1 MSFAVYFVLL
11 LYASHKLD
19 RLLNRTNPSISS
31 FHEYEV
37 RSRDEVVNLAD
48 IQFKFAFAV
57 EGFRD
62 RELKDSTSLL
72 KGIARLRGQKSGK
85 HYDKIIPYHKC
96 TDSDWDHF
104 PPPAQSA

>member
-31 FHEYEV
+31 FLEYEV
-37 RSRDEVVNLAD
+37 RSRDDIVNLAD

-62 RELKDSTSLL
+62 KELKDSTSLL
-72 KGIARLRGQKSGK
+72 KGIARLRG
-85 HYDKIIPYHKC
+85 
-96 TDSDWDHF
+96 
-104 PPPAQSA
+104 